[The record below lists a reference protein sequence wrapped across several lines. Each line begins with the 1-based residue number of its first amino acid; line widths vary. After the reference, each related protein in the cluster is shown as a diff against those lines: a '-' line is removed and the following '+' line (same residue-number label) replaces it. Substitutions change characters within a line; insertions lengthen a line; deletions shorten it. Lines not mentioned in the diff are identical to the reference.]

1 MNNKDQYIKLEIID
15 NDYSIYLI
23 NKDKTTKLSK
33 KNTLIMSKV
42 LKKYIY
48 KKTSNNVYIFP
59 NIAPIM
65 LSYEKEKNKIKRK
78 KVNREKSK
86 KIARGALIG
95 LALTLLGTTIV
106 DAHKKDKTQPE
117 DNAIKI
123 EKEYTSTTP
132 IKEEI
137 ENSTKIAST
146 KEVKIDYSIDED
158 KEIEQE
164 NNIETN
170 KFYYYSEK
178 IGDKQALEN
187 ASNYMDTFKKYEKI
201 YGVDANLL
209 CAIAAQESSG
219 IHKSYSVNG
228 FATGLMGIENI
239 WANGTIRV
247 FNFDKNEYETL
258 TVDYSKIGELDY
270 NVKIGAAIFQNYFYT
285 TLNNKNSNNI
295 DETEQLVFTLQKY
308 NMGPGNMSKILKL
321 GNNWIDNREMIKA
334 GDNNYFEHVLTR
346 LDNNTPIK
354 VRLADGTYH
363 TTNIVNKS
371 LNTTLAK
378 M

>member
-1 MNNKDQYIKLEIID
+1 MSKKEQYIKLVISD
-15 NDYSIYLI
+15 NEYSIYLI
-23 NKDKTTKLSK
+23 NQDKTTKLNK
-33 KNTLIMSKV
+33 KNTLIMSKI

-48 KKTSNNVYIFP
+48 KQTNNNTYIFP

-65 LSYEKEKNKIKRK
+65 ISFEKEKNKIKRK

-86 KIARGALIG
+86 KIAKGVLFG

-106 DAHKKDKTQPE
+106 KAQKNDIPPVDNNNIKT
-117 DNAIKI
+117 
-123 EKEYTSTTP
+123 EKEYNFPSQ
-132 IKEEI
+132 
-137 ENSTKIAST
+137 T
-146 KEVKIDYSIDED
+146 KEKSNNIEKKFNKENAEPDYYVPKETSI
-158 KEIEQE
+158 QE

-170 KFYYYSEK
+170 EFQYYSEK
-178 IGDKQALEN
+178 IGDKKALEN
-187 ASNYMDTFKKYEKI
+187 ASNYMETFEKYEKI
-201 YGVDANLL
+201 YGVDAKLL

-219 IHKSYSVNG
+219 IHRNYSVNG

-239 WANGTIRV
+239 WSNGTILV